1 MIGGSH
7 GNGVMFVLELA
18 IAAAA
23 LVLLVPVCVL
33 AGEILAAL
41 TGGAVKDAPRQSRP
55 RAAVVMPAHDEALTI
70 AETIQALL
78 PQLGSSDRLLVVADN
93 CSDTTAAIAAAN
105 GAEVIVR
112 ADPTRR
118 GKGYA
123 LDFGLRHLER
133 DPPEVVLIVDADCR
147 LANGSIDRLV
157 SVCAASST
165 AVQARYLMQAPPQAG
180 PMLRIAE
187 FACVLKNWVRP
198 LGLHRLGLPCQLL
211 GTGMA
216 FPWTQIRGA
225 TLATGHIVEDLKLG
239 LDLATCGAPP
249 IFCPEAEVT
258 SFFPASDEGFKTQR
272 TRWEHGYLGVL
283 LKDAP
288 SILRKA
294 AMRGDMRLLAMGLDL
309 SVPPIA
315 LLTLL
320 IAVVWA
326 ATAGLYLGLRVAT
339 PFAIA
344 SVAAALLVVTVFAAW
359 ARFGRSVLSLGN
371 LLMAVAYALWKIPLY
386 GKFLVARQIDWVRSK
401 RDRDQERPT

>member
-1 MIGGSH
+1 
-7 GNGVMFVLELA
+7 MFALELT
-18 IAAAA
+18 IGAAA
-23 LVLLVPVCVL
+23 LALLVPVCVL
-33 AGEILAAL
+33 AAEILAAL
-41 TGGAVKDAPRQSRP
+41 ASGTVNNAPQQPRP

-70 AETIQALL
+70 AETIRALL
-78 PQLGSSDRLLVVADN
+78 PQLGGADRLLVVADN

-105 GAEVIVR
+105 GADVIVR
-112 ADPTRR
+112 SDPGRR

-133 DPPEVVLIVDADCR
+133 DPPEVVLIIDADCR
-147 LANGSIDRLV
+147 VANGSIDRLV
-157 SVCAASST
+157 SVCAASRT

-187 FACVLKNWVRP
+187 FACLLKNWVRP
-198 LGLHRLGLPCQLL
+198 LGLRRLGFPCQLL

-239 LDLATCGAPP
+239 LDLAAAGAAPV
-249 IFCPEAEVT
+249 FCPDAEVT
-258 SFFPASDEGFKTQR
+258 SSFPASDEGFKTQR
-272 TRWEHGYLGVL
+272 TRWEHGYLSVL
-283 LKDAP
+283 MQDAP

-294 AMRGDMRLLAMGLDL
+294 AVRGDPRLLAMGLDL
-309 SVPPIA
+309 SVPPLA

-320 IAVVWA
+320 IAVVWGA
-326 ATAGLYLGLRVAT
+326 AAGLYLGVRAAA

-344 SVAAALLVVTVFAAW
+344 SVAASLLVVTVFAAW
-359 ARFGRSVLSLGN
+359 AAFGRSVLSLGD

-386 GKFLVARQIDWVRSK
+386 VRFLVARQIDWVRSK
-401 RDRDQERPT
+401 RDQERST

>member
-1 MIGGSH
+1 
-7 GNGVMFVLELA
+7 MFVLELA
-18 IAAAA
+18 IGAAA

-33 AGEILAAL
+33 AAEILAAL
-41 TGGAVKDAPRQSRP
+41 ASGMVKNAPQQPRP

-78 PQLGSSDRLLVVADN
+78 PQLGGADRLLVVADN

-105 GAEVIVR
+105 GADVIVR

-133 DPPEVVLIVDADCR
+133 DPPEVVLIIDADCR
-147 LANGSIDRLV
+147 VANGSIDRLV

-187 FACVLKNWVRP
+187 FACLLKNWVRP
-198 LGLHRLGLPCQLL
+198 LGLRRLGFPCQLL

-239 LDLATCGAPP
+239 LDLAASGAAP
-249 IFCPEAEVT
+249 IFCPEADVT
-258 SFFPASDEGFKTQR
+258 SSFPASEEGFKSQR

-283 LKDAP
+283 MQDAP

-294 AMRGDMRLLAMGLDL
+294 VVRGDLRLLAMGLDL

-320 IAVVWA
+320 IAVVWGA
-326 ATAGLYLGLRVAT
+326 AAGLYLGLRVAM
-339 PFAIA
+339 PIAIA
-344 SVAAALLVVTVFAAW
+344 SLAGGLLAVTVFAAW
-359 ARFGRSVLSLGN
+359 ARFGRSVLSLGD
-371 LLMAVAYALWKIPLY
+371 LLMAGAYALWKIPLY
-386 GKFLVARQIDWVRSK
+386 VRFLVARQIDWVRSK
-401 RDRDQERPT
+401 RDQERST